1 MPGPQFIRI
10 ETFSRKADKGGR
22 TVSFVLREARR
33 EPDSSTHVAAPGEP
47 VIVFGEDPAQIEAG
61 HDAALDVATETNS
74 AGKTRKIRIDQHTL
88 LTCVASH
95 PYLTQDVKNDPE
107 KQIEFEKWA
116 AETVNYMKQKWGDEL
131 KGVVLHADEAHPHLH
146 AFIVPK
152 NLRAR
157 DLHPGVV
164 AKKAEF
170 ARAIA
175 AGDDTKAANK
185 KGDRAYREAMRGFL
199 TEYHQKV
206 GMKSSLLRDGPK
218 RARLSR
224 AEYFGAKEAAKNL
237 AETLEKNEALRNE
250 IENSAQRYR
259 EAIVKA
265 KESARAWSA
274 AAEQAK
280 AKADAEAARLDRMP
294 RTLAGRLARGWQVGR
309 QVLKAVRLDDEKR
322 EKAERQSLIQ
332 RLRKAARAEARS
344 EVAGQIESLSGE
356 AAQAKSQAERMGKLA
371 KGLEGRLGR
380 AHETEKKLRD
390 QNKKLAAELRE
401 AQQRNGQVEAEREKF
416 RGMWAESD
424 NSKRPSAGA
433 GRFPTLTRR

>member
-33 EPDSSTHVAAPGEP
+33 EADSSTHVVTPGEP
-47 VIVFGEDPAQIEAG
+47 VTIWGVDPAAIEAA
-61 HDAALDVATETNS
+61 HDAALDGATETNS

-116 AETVNYMKQKWGDEL
+116 AETVNYLKEKWGDEL
-131 KGVVLHADEAHPHLH
+131 RGVVLHTDEAHPHLH
-146 AFIVPK
+146 GFIVPR

-157 DLHPGVV
+157 DLHPGVT
-164 AKKAEF
+164 AKKQEF
-170 ARAIA
+170 ARATA
-175 AGDDTKAANK
+175 EGHDTKTANK
-185 KGDRAYREAMRGFL
+185 LGDRAYKAAMREFL
-199 TEYHQKV
+199 TDYHQKV
-206 GMKSSLLRDGPK
+206 GMKSALLRDGPK

-224 AEYFGAKEAAKNL
+224 SEYIGSKQAAKNL
-237 AETLEKNEALRNE
+237 AETLEKNEALSHQ
-250 IENSAQRYR
+250 IENSSQRYR
-259 EAIVKA
+259 EAILKA

-280 AKADAEAARLDRMP
+280 ARADAEAARLDRMP
-294 RTLAGRLARGWQVGR
+294 RTMAGRLARGWQVGR
-309 QVLKAVRLDDEKR
+309 QVLKSVRLDNEKKER
-322 EKAERQSLIQ
+322 AERQSLIQ
-332 RLRKAARAEARS
+332 RIRKAARAEARR
-344 EVAGQIESLSGE
+344 EVAGQIESLSAE
-356 AAQAKSQAERMGKLA
+356 VARAKGQAERMGKLA
-371 KGLEGRLGR
+371 EGLQGRLDK
-380 AHETEKKLRD
+380 AHQAGNTLRE
-390 QNKKLAAELRE
+390 QNKKTAADLRE
-401 AQQRNGQVEAEREKF
+401 ANEKIGKVEAEREKF